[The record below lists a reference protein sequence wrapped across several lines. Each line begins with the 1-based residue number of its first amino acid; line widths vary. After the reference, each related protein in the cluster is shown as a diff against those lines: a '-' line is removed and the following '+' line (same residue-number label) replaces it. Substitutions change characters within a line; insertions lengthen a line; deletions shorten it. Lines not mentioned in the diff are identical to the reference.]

1 MFVWLVLRSYV
12 SLRDDD
18 LLELPV
24 PEVMNDKQ
32 CLVAVWVTN
41 KEQQHRWV
49 GGACSSGG
57 RGAGANTCSHMSHTL
72 PEI

>member
-41 KEQQHRWV
+41 KEQQHRLV
-49 GGACSSGG
+49 GAA
-57 RGAGANTCSHMSHTL
+57 RGV
-72 PEI
+72 